1 MNILKKINL
10 KNKNILI
17 VGGSGL
23 LGSKIIDQLSNFNC
37 NIYNFDIIPTKKTD
51 NINFVKINLKNL
63 KNNKNNKIK
72 KNKT

>member
-23 LGSKIIDQLSNFNC
+23 LGSKIIDQLNNFDC
-37 NIYNFDIIPTKKTD
+37 NIYNFDINPTKKAD
-51 NINFVKINLKNL
+51 NVNFVKINLHYDGVPNPLSKQ
-63 KNNKNNKIK
+63 
-72 KNKT
+72 